1 MNIPVQMLSFY
12 MYIFLYQIFPIQV
25 VSCEIYMCKSNVITI
40 LGYWVTIFWLLSVPF
55 SFIIYFPSAIFW
67 HGCQPY
73 YYTITSVT
81 DLLVSPFEQL
91 QYLNPY
97 YIKRYNKQCNDLK
110 LWVKNNFNDN
120 TEVIFKNHRENQ
132 FAIFKNSYIC
142 FLKVHFQEN
151 FLSKSPLQKVYD
163 KWNPIWLFFHIKS
176 CISLYQELGLKP
188 RLIQNVMCRNSH
200 TISSVWSH
208 LHVIYIV
215 TVMLMKKNHIKIFFS
230 ENIDLNETQLG

>member
-97 YIKRYNKQCNDLK
+97 YIKCYNKQCNDLK

-132 FAIFKNSYIC
+132 FAIF
-142 FLKVHFQEN
+142 
-151 FLSKSPLQKVYD
+151 
-163 KWNPIWLFFHIKS
+163 
-176 CISLYQELGLKP
+176 
-188 RLIQNVMCRNSH
+188 
-200 TISSVWSH
+200 
-208 LHVIYIV
+208 
-215 TVMLMKKNHIKIFFS
+215 
-230 ENIDLNETQLG
+230 